1 MYGSEDTTYPTYV
14 LRKSPPCKS
23 KEIQAGLIEASM
35 RHTWK
40 SEVAARPWIQ
50 LFNIYRGMTRR
61 CRAVRSPKPR
71 CSSRA
76 WRSRRAQREKAH
88 MAGEHAQ
95 RAGGR
100 AHTPGGAC
108 AHGWRARAEGWR
120 ARAHA
125 WTSQREASPPGWR
138 ACPPGAST
146 HTFGEHALLESARAR
161 LNRPRV
167 RHLDTGDSR
176 PRRVGAGGTALPVP
190 AALFRST
197 WTEERFQTGNRPV
210 IQHAL

>member
-1 MYGSEDTTYPTYV
+1 
-14 LRKSPPCKS
+14 
-23 KEIQAGLIEASM
+23 M

-40 SEVAARPWIQ
+40 SEVEARPWIQ

-61 CRAVRSPKPR
+61 CRAVRSPKRR

-76 WRSRRAQREKAH
+76 WRSGRAQLENAYI
-88 MAGEHAQ
+88 AGEHAQ

-108 AHGWRARAEGWR
+108 AHGWRACAEGWRARAEGWR

-125 WTSQREASPPGWR
+125 WRSPREASPPEWR
-138 ACPPGAST
+138 ACSPRAST

-161 LNRPRV
+161 LNRPQV

-190 AALFRST
+190 AALFRSA
-197 WTEERFQTGNRPV
+197 WTDRFQTGNRPV
-210 IQHAL
+210 IQYAL